1 MYIHRTYPHL
11 HRHKYRHLEM
21 KVILI
26 EDVKSLGKKG
36 EIVEVSDGYARN
48 FILKKKKGLEANSKN
63 LNDLKLKKA
72 NEDKI
77 AQEQYEAAR
86 ELGKTIEAGEIKMSI
101 KTGEGGKAFGSIA
114 SKEIAAELK
123 EQMGLEVDKK
133 KIQLK
138 ETIKTVG
145 THEVP
150 IKLHPKVTATLKV
163 IVTEES

>member
-1 MYIHRTYPHL
+1 
-11 HRHKYRHLEM
+11 M
-21 KVILI
+21 KVILT

-72 NEDKI
+72 NDDKL
-77 AQEQYEAAR
+77 AQEQYEAAK
-86 ELGKTIEAGEIKMSI
+86 ELGKKIEAGKVEMSI

-114 SKEIAAELK
+114 SKEIAAEVK
-123 EQMGLEVDKK
+123 EQMGLDVDKK

-138 ETIKTVG
+138 EEIKTLG
-145 THEVP
+145 THNVP
-150 IKLHPKVTATLKV
+150 IKLHPKVTVELKV
-163 IVTEES
+163 IVSEE